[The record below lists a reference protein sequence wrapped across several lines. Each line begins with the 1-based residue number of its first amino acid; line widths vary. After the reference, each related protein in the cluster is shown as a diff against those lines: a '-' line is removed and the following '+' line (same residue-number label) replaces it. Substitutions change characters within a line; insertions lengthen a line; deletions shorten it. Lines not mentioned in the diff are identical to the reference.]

1 MVRWAIQASV
11 VLRETQVP
19 MADPESL
26 VKWAN
31 QAPMVSPVSVSK
43 VKRANLVRLSCPIF
57 YSLDIDPAMDRKE
70 IEIHKLAQSP
80 RIWIC

>member
-1 MVRWAIQASV
+1 MVPK
-11 VLRETQVP
+11 ETQVL
-19 MADPESL
+19 MAALESL

-43 VKRANLVRLSCPIF
+43 VRRVNLVRLSCPIF
-57 YSLDIDPAMDRKE
+57 YSLDIDPAVDRKE
-70 IEIHKLAQSP
+70 IEIRKLAQSP